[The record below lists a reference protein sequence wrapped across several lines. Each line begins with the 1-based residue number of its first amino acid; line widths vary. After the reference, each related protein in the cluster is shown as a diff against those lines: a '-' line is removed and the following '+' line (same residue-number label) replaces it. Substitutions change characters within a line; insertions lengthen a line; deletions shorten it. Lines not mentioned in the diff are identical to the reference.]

1 MRASAAILS
10 MSLFA
15 ASAAFAYETIEVTNG
30 ATITGVVKV
39 TGKTAAPA
47 PIAVYKNREVCGAH
61 VENESLVVGPGNG
74 LRYAVVTIVDITRGK
89 AVETE
94 AVNTLDNARCRFVPH
109 VQAVSVGQ
117 FIELNNTDPILHNA
131 DAVLDKGQ
139 TLFNVALWPG
149 RELRRP
155 IAYPGVIRFN
165 CDVHPWMSAY
175 AVATVHPYHAVTDLY
190 GAYVRLRAG
199 EPALYAL
206 ARWSGPEPRLRPGQ
220 GEVTISRSRSC
231 GYGPQSNARG

>member
-1 MRASAAILS
+1 MRSLAGCGKKAGEPGARRYGQSTLLVRACAAILL

-39 TGKTAAPA
+39 TGKTTAPA
-47 PIAVYKNREVCGAH
+47 PFTVYKNREVCGAR

-94 AVNTLDNARCRFVPH
+94 AVNTLDNVRCRFVPH

-131 DAVLDKGQ
+131 DAVLDKRQ

-155 IAYPGVIRFN
+155 IAYPGVIRIN
-165 CDVHPWMSAY
+165 CDVHPWMNAY
-175 AVATVHPYHAVTDLY
+175 AVATVHPYHAVTDLD
-190 GAYVRLRAG
+190 GAYEIDDV
-199 EPALYAL
+199 P
-206 ARWSGPEPRLRPGQ
+206 PGTYQ
-220 GEVTISRSRSC
+220 IRVWHETLGT
-231 GYGPQSNARG
+231 Q